1 MKKRLISL
9 VLSVIFILTL
19 IPAAAITSS
28 AASAYYRIIE
38 FPILK
43 HVESVSEAEPGEQVF
58 EFEIISTNAQP
69 EFDVI
74 ENTVTT
80 NGTGYFEGK
89 LSLGLYS
96 EDAFYNL
103 MEGFT
108 VREKPLDNPDW
119 SCDTSEF
126 FCMTY
131 LEEVTVDGETKQIPD
146 ISIYN
151 LSIGEEPNWNNP
163 GRGRKDMYFTNYY
176 LGDGTD
182 NGYYFILDVPIRK
195 FVESVNG
202 QDPGEHTF
210 TIEIVSAN
218 YADSQY
224 TILDNTVTS
233 TGVGGYF
240 EGHLTLGIPSENE
253 FWNLSE
259 GFTIREKDTGDQYW
273 TFDTTEY
280 IIEPYV
286 QNIDIE
292 HHHFELQTFA
302 IYNQTLGQEMDYQ
315 YHRSTYDAVYFTNTY
330 DAPQKE
336 FVTLTYDPNGGTVQ
350 NPVHTYKPGSTA
362 ILDEP
367 AFREGYTFTGWY
379 DEPQGGTLL
388 TTVLMDTDRTVYAGW
403 EKTAVPPMLNG
414 SDHSAYVKGYP
425 DGTVKPSK
433 NITRAEV
440 TMIFYRLLKEDVRNA
455 YHTTTNG
462 FTDVKSS
469 DWFNEAVS
477 TMANL
482 GIIKG
487 RTSTTFAPNEPITR
501 AEYATICARF
511 DDTVVS
517 ELSMF
522 TDISDHWAKSYIMKA
537 AALGWIRGYTDGTF
551 RPNQQITRAESI
563 TLTNRVLQRLPQ
575 NPSDLLSGM
584 IFFPDNADITKWY
597 YLPIQEAT
605 NSHDYMNESDGRE
618 VWTKL
623 RESTMP

>member
-1 MKKRLISL
+1 
-9 VLSVIFILTL
+9 
-19 IPAAAITSS
+19 
-28 AASAYYRIIE
+28 
-38 FPILK
+38 
-43 HVESVSEAEPGEQVF
+43 
-58 EFEIISTNAQP
+58 
-69 EFDVI
+69 
-74 ENTVTT
+74 
-80 NGTGYFEGK
+80 
-89 LSLGLYS
+89 
-96 EDAFYNL
+96 
-103 MEGFT
+103 
-108 VREKPLDNPDW
+108 
-119 SCDTSEF
+119 
-126 FCMTY
+126 
-131 LEEVTVDGETKQIPD
+131 
-146 ISIYN
+146 
-151 LSIGEEPNWNNP
+151 
-163 GRGRKDMYFTNYY
+163 
-176 LGDGTD
+176 
-182 NGYYFILDVPIRK
+182 
-195 FVESVNG
+195 
-202 QDPGEHTF
+202 
-210 TIEIVSAN
+210 
-218 YADSQY
+218 
-224 TILDNTVTS
+224 
-233 TGVGGYF
+233 
-240 EGHLTLGIPSENE
+240 
-253 FWNLSE
+253 
-259 GFTIREKDTGDQYW
+259 
-273 TFDTTEY
+273 
-280 IIEPYV
+280 
-286 QNIDIE
+286 
-292 HHHFELQTFA
+292 
-302 IYNQTLGQEMDYQ
+302 
-315 YHRSTYDAVYFTNTY
+315 
-330 DAPQKE
+330 
-336 FVTLTYDPNGGTVQ
+336 
-350 NPVHTYKPGSTA
+350 
-362 ILDEP
+362 
-367 AFREGYTFTGWY
+367 
-379 DEPQGGTLL
+379 
-388 TTVLMDTDRTVYAGW
+388 MDTDRTVYAGW